1 MNPDANVG
9 SSIPE
14 YPEIANHIRQA
25 IDEVYYGVKEPS
37 EALDDETR
45 TYFGMVI
52 EQIYIMAATNAL
64 SRTKVENWFMFDPN
78 PRTHCFY
85 YYLVPT

>member
-9 SSIPE
+9 SSILE

-37 EALDDETR
+37 EALDD
-45 TYFGMVI
+45 
-52 EQIYIMAATNAL
+52 AADKPAL
-64 SRTKVENWFMFDPN
+64 ILGW
-78 PRTHCFY
+78 
-85 YYLVPT
+85 